1 MNTDLCNK
9 NAWFTS
15 RYSLVYVL
23 PMRTAPF
30 AVLTND
36 STTQVDDALYSAEG
50 KKRTG
55 AYLQISGKARG
66 RISYFRCVL
75 PIRLCI
81 HCHH

>member
-1 MNTDLCNK
+1 M
-9 NAWFTS
+9 
-15 RYSLVYVL
+15 L

-30 AVLTND
+30 AVIKKD
-36 STTQVDDALYSAEG
+36 STTQVDDALCSAEA
-50 KKRTG
+50 KERIG

-81 HCHH
+81 HGHQ